1 MQISPGRAHSA
12 GLHRSRDGAVPSL
25 TVERGPNSN
34 LPQALD
40 ASLPDARYA
49 DVLADIKARVDAARV
64 LALRA
69 ANAELMRVY
78 WHIGRHIAEQEDA
91 APVKRGP
98 NAPKVVGRLSAD
110 LRAAYPDTTGFSPRN
125 LRYMRDF
132 SLAWTEEEMLQ
143 RGVAT
148 LPWGHIIALLGIR
161 NAEVRVWYVERA
173 GEWTRPVL
181 QHHIANDLHLA
192 QAAAPSNFERALPP
206 GDAEAAQAL
215 TRDPLVVDFIR
226 GNPGRERDLE
236 LALLADIERFM
247 TALGKGFSF
256 YGRQLALVVGGRE
269 FVIDL
274 LFYHHPQRRFVVI
287 ELKVGEFDPE
297 HAGKLNF
304 YVSTIDEQLA
314 ADDDAPSIGILLCA
328 TRDEA
333 VTEMTLR
340 GISSPIAVAR
350 WKTGSEM
357 TLTEEPAVSPGM
369 RAELQ
374 EMREVEAELTA
385 FATRQIAAI
394 EDTADPGRNAIDD
407 PADPTGA

>member
-1 MQISPGRAHSA
+1 MI
-12 GLHRSRDGAVPSL
+12 
-25 TVERGPNSN
+25 VERKPSSN
-34 LPQALD
+34 LPRVLD
-40 ASLPDARYA
+40 VGLPDASYA
-49 DVLADIKARVDAARV
+49 EVLADIKARVDTARV
-64 LALRA
+64 RALRA

-78 WHIGRHIAEQEDA
+78 WHIGRHIAVQEDA
-91 APVKRGP
+91 ASVKRGR
-98 NAPKVVGRLSAD
+98 NAPKIVGRLSAD
-110 LRAAYPDTTGFSPRN
+110 LRAAYPDAAGFSPRN

-132 SLAWTEEEMLQ
+132 ARVWSEEEMLQ

-148 LPWGHIIALLGIR
+148 LPWGHVVELLGIR
-161 NAEVRVWYVERA
+161 DGEARAWYAERA

-192 QAAAPSNFERALPP
+192 QGAAPSNFVRALLP

-226 GNPGRERDLE
+226 GTPGRERDLE

-256 YGRQLALVVGGRE
+256 YGRQLALVVGKRE
-269 FVIDL
+269 FIIDL

-304 YVSTIDEQLA
+304 YVSAVNDQLA

-333 VTEMTLR
+333 ITEMTLR

-369 RAELQ
+369 RAELR

-385 FATRQIAAI
+385 FAGRRLAALEENTAALDRDVAADDAGPTRS
-394 EDTADPGRNAIDD
+394 T
-407 PADPTGA
+407 

>member
-1 MQISPGRAHSA
+1 MVVEGLPSTPSA
-12 GLHRSRDGAVPSL
+12 
-25 TVERGPNSN
+25 N
-34 LPQALD
+34 LPQARD
-40 ASLPDARYA
+40 IDLPNTGYA
-49 DVLADIKARVDAARV
+49 EVLADIKTRIDAARV
-64 LALRA
+64 QALRA

-78 WHIGRHIAEQEDA
+78 WHVGRHIAEQEDA
-91 APVKRGP
+91 APVKRGR
-98 NAPKVVGRLSAD
+98 NAPKIVQRLSAD
-110 LRAAYPDTTGFSPRN
+110 LRAAYPDASGFSPRN
-125 LRYMRDF
+125 LHYMRDF
-132 SLAWTEEEMLQ
+132 ARAWTEEEMLQ
-143 RGVAT
+143 RRVAT
-148 LPWGHIIALLGIR
+148 LPWGHIIELLGIR
-161 NAEVRVWYVERA
+161 DPEVRAWYAERA

-181 QHHIANDLHLA
+181 QHHLANDLHLA
-192 QAAAPSNFERALPP
+192 QGAAPSNFHRALPS
-206 GDAEAAQAL
+206 GEAEAAQAL

-226 GNPGRERDLE
+226 GAPGRERDLE

-256 YGRQLALVVGGRE
+256 YGRQVPLAVGERE

-304 YVSTIDEQLA
+304 YVSTVDDLLA
-314 ADDDAPSIGILLCA
+314 GENDAPSIGILLCA

-357 TLTEEPAVSPGM
+357 TMTDEPTVSPGM
-369 RAELQ
+369 HAELQ

-385 FATRQIAAI
+385 FAARQLAAI
-394 EDTADPGRNAIDD
+394 EEDTGDLDHD
-407 PADPTGA
+407 VTGN

>member
-1 MQISPGRAHSA
+1 
-12 GLHRSRDGAVPSL
+12 
-25 TVERGPNSN
+25 
-34 LPQALD
+34 
-40 ASLPDARYA
+40 
-49 DVLADIKARVDAARV
+49 
-64 LALRA
+64 
-69 ANAELMRVY
+69 
-78 WHIGRHIAEQEDA
+78 
-91 APVKRGP
+91 
-98 NAPKVVGRLSAD
+98 
-110 LRAAYPDTTGFSPRN
+110 
-125 LRYMRDF
+125 MRDF

-148 LPWGHIIALLGIR
+148 LPWGHIIELLGVR
-161 NAEVRVWYVERA
+161 DAEARAWYVERA

-192 QAAAPSNFERALPP
+192 QGAAPSNFERALPP

-226 GNPGRERDLE
+226 GNPGRERDLA

-256 YGRQLALVVGGRE
+256 YGRQLALVVGERE

-304 YVSTIDEQLA
+304 YVSTVDEQLA

-333 VTEMTLR
+333 ITEMTLR

-350 WKTGSEM
+350 WKTGSAM
-357 TLTEEPAVSPGM
+357 TLTEEPTVSLGM

-374 EMREVEAELTA
+374 EMREVEAELPA